1 MRRSLISEEKHPFRF
16 TREERLKGKDEIR
29 AAFKRGKVVSCHGAK
44 LFVLK
49 NGLPGNRIAVTFAR
63 KFGNAVQRNRAR
75 RISREAY
82 RLTRNRLNTGF
93 DLALLV
99 YPLEPRPA
107 KSDLRLS
114 DLRSDASRPM
124 PVEPRPDK
132 PAPRLM
138 PRKDSLANRMEQ
150 LRILFSRA
158 GLFMENQ

>member
-16 TREERLKGKDEIR
+16 TRGERLKGRDEIR
-29 AAFKRGKVVSCHGAK
+29 AAFKRGKVVSCPGAK

-82 RLTRNRLNTGF
+82 RLTGNRLKTGF
-93 DLALLV
+93 DLVLLV
-99 YPLEPRPA
+99 YPWESRPA
-107 KSDLRLS
+107 KSDLRPVPAKPGLRPLS
-114 DLRSDASRPM
+114 I
-124 PVEPRPDK
+124 EPRPDK
-132 PAPRLM
+132 LM

-150 LRILFSRA
+150 LRVLFSRA
-158 GLFMENQ
+158 GLFVGNQ